1 MEKTIDPA
9 YTGSAI
15 SMHPPSSVANI
26 LHIARASAYEF
37 LRSQKYDAAVHGGG
51 WDARELTR
59 LLVHFWTMG
68 YNTVQSDQSASAE
81 VDA

>member
-1 MEKTIDPA
+1 MNDLENLAREAKNAARIA
-9 YTGSAI
+9 A
-15 SMHPPSSVANI
+15 HQF
-26 LHIARASAYEF
+26 LHT
-37 LRSQKYDAAVHGGG
+37 QKHDAAVHGGG

-68 YNTVQSDQSASAE
+68 YNTVQSDQSVSAE